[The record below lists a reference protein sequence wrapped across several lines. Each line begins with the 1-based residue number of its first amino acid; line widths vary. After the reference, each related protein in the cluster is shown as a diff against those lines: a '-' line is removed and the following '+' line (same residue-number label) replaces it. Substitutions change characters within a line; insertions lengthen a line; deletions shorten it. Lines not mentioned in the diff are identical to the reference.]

1 MVEAVLFDYGMV
13 LALPPEP
20 EVWQRMR
27 SITGLS
33 EKAFREAYWA
43 YRDDHDRDL
52 LNARTYWP
60 QVAEHAGTHFTPEQV
75 ARLIATDIEMWSR
88 VNPPMLAWAQRLQR
102 AGVRTGILSN
112 IGDFLAE
119 GFLAKFDWLSDFYH
133 CTWSYQLKLA
143 KPDAAIYS
151 SAAEGLKTP
160 PANILFLDDRAE
172 NVAAARAAGM
182 QSIQYDY
189 ADHAAFER
197 EMQARGL
204 DYLLYPAR
212 TSKASH

>member
-1 MVEAVLFDYGMV
+1 MIQAVLFDYGMV
-13 LALPPEP
+13 LALPPGP
-20 EVWQRMR
+20 EVWQRLC
-27 SITGLS
+27 SIAGLS
-33 EKAFREAYWA
+33 EKALQAGYWA
-43 YRDDHDRDL
+43 YRDDYDRDI

-60 QVAEHAGTHFTPEQV
+60 QVAAHAGTHFTPEQV

-88 VNPPMLAWAQRLQR
+88 VNQPIFAWAQRLQR

-112 IGDFLAE
+112 IGDYLAE
-119 GFLAKFDWLSDFYH
+119 GYLAKFDWLSAFYH

-143 KPDAAIYS
+143 KPDAAIYR
-151 SAAEGLKTP
+151 SAAEGLKTS

-172 NVAAARAAGM
+172 NVEAARAVGM

-204 DYLLYPAR
+204 DYLLNPEP
-212 TSKASH
+212 SEKPI